1 MKYRQFI
8 LNDEFMATWKYKLQF
23 ALYLEVIT
31 DEDKDKFVQI
41 HHCVYSNTNDIV
53 SMSGQVVY
61 FKYDEDRI
69 EFILRWL

>member
-1 MKYRQFI
+1 
-8 LNDEFMATWKYKLQF
+8 
-23 ALYLEVIT
+23 LYLEVIT